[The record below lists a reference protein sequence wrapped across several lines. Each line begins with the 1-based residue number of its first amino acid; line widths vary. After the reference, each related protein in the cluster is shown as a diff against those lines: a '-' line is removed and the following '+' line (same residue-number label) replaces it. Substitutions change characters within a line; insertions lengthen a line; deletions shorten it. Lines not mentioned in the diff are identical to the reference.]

1 MIIIG
6 KGVISNNALVRF
18 LYTREKKTLKA
29 VDLVMSPEERHM
41 KMQRVCLYNQQIADR
56 PNMIEDSHLRGSQHS
71 AGLTLLLLCQRK
83 HITHLLFNGGNL
95 LHLLRLGLPIMPRVM
110 VRFLHLTERT
120 LLL

>member
-41 KMQRVCLYNQQIADR
+41 TM
-56 PNMIEDSHLRGSQHS
+56 
-71 AGLTLLLLCQRK
+71 
-83 HITHLLFNGGNL
+83 
-95 LHLLRLGLPIMPRVM
+95 
-110 VRFLHLTERT
+110 
-120 LLL
+120 